1 MPTRLKR
8 PSFWRQL
15 LVAGC
20 LVGFQAYLGYS
31 AIGGQFG
38 VESQKRMQQDIE
50 LLKARSASLSVEID
64 AYRQKVAL
72 FRSNQLDPDILT
84 EKARSLLSMARTDDI
99 VIMVDPRDGKPISG
113 SFRPLTDD
121 ELTQRIGAETD

>member
-1 MPTRLKR
+1 
-8 PSFWRQL
+8 
-15 LVAGC
+15 
-20 LVGFQAYLGYS
+20 
-31 AIGGQFG
+31 
-38 VESQKRMQQDIE
+38 MQQDIE